1 MDYRADAQA
10 VLDRRGTA
18 VEARRA
24 LTEGFTGEPTG
35 EQRAELARIDADIN
49 SLYEEARSIVEQGER
64 ERQAD
69 ELRSRAGALI
79 QGGAPAGVPANG
91 VRNLSA
97 EIRAL
102 TLPEQV
108 LNIVPDRPIDIREA
122 AAIGLEY
129 RTAVTG
135 TATNAGNTVATTF
148 VARVL
153 ENALAEIGV
162 WQCGPTTFTTTGGE
176 PMVFPRLTTRPT
188 VGAVAENTAFSTT
201 DAAFNQFSMGAHK
214 YGAIIQVSKEMAQ
227 DSAIDIA
234 GYVAGQAGTILGR
247 TIAADMITG
256 GGTTT
261 PTGFLTLTTLGATE
275 TATGVVSGDDFLK
288 LHYSVLNTYRQN
300 AKFLMSD
307 ATVGALRG
315 VKDAYGQY
323 LWQPGLTLGAPDML
337 LGKQVVTDPNMPAIG
352 AGNKFA
358 AFGDFSRYFVRQVNG
373 IQIEKSFEFGWGSDL
388 LAYKVTWRGDGNL
401 SDTTGAIKHMV
412 GV

>member
-1 MDYRADAQA
+1 MDYRADAQER
-10 VLDRRGTA
+10 LDQRGRV
-18 VEARRA
+18 VEQRRA
-24 LTEGFTGEPTG
+24 LTEGITGEASG
-35 EQRAELARIDADIN
+35 EQRAELARMDQAIA
-49 SLYEEARSIVEQGER
+49 SLYDEALSIVTEGER
-64 ERQAD
+64 EHQAA
-69 ELRSRAGALI
+69 ELRSRAGALVH
-79 QGGAPAGVPANG
+79 GGVPGGVPNAGV
-91 VRNLSA
+91 RDLSA

-102 TLPEQV
+102 TLPEHV
-108 LNIVPDRPIDIREA
+108 VNVVPAQPVDVRDAARISMEA
-122 AAIGLEY
+122 

-153 ENALAEIGV
+153 EGALAEIGV
-162 WQCGPTTFTTTGGE
+162 WQCGPTTFTTTAGE

-188 VGAVAENTAFSTT
+188 VGAVAENTAFPTT
-201 DAAFNQFSMGAHK
+201 DAAFNQFTMGAHK

-234 GYVAGQAGTILGR
+234 GYVAGQAGTMLGR
-247 TIAADMITG
+247 QIAADMITG

-275 TATGVVSGDDFLK
+275 ATTGVVTGDDFMK

-300 AKFLMSD
+300 ANFLMNDS
-307 ATVGALRG
+307 TVGALRG
-315 VKDAYGQY
+315 VKDGYGQY

-337 LGKQVVTDPNMPAIG
+337 MGKRVVTDPNMPVIG